1 MPISGRAIDIRPE
14 ILYLEHQ
21 VSVQVLANQ
30 RHTTMTTSPTIIGSL
45 SLIIVIILGL
55 VIENE
60 VLVVG
65 AKADTAR
72 A

>member
-1 MPISGRAIDIRPE
+1 
-14 ILYLEHQ
+14 
-21 VSVQVLANQ
+21 
-30 RHTTMTTSPTIIGSL
+30 MTTSPTTFSFL

-65 AKADTAR
+65 AKADAAR